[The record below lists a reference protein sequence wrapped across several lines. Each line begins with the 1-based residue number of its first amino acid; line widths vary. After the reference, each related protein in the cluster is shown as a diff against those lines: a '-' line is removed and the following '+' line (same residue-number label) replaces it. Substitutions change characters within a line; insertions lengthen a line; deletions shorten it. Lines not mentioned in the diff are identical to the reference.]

1 MTMEEFFA
9 AHPDCA
15 VAFSGGI
22 DSAWLL
28 HEALRYGRRTRAY
41 FVRTPFQ
48 PAFEWQD
55 AQATAAALGAELT
68 VLEADV
74 LALPQVA
81 ANPENR
87 CYHCKRFLFTTLL
100 AQAKGDGF
108 PLVLDGSNAS
118 DDAGDRPGMAALRE
132 LGIRSPLRECGITKS
147 DIRAQARAA
156 GIALWNKPSYA
167 CLATRISVG
176 TTITRE
182 DLRRVEAGE
191 SLLFSL
197 GYTDFRLRLRE
208 QYALLQVRE
217 EELERAQAELPE
229 LQRQL
234 APLFPQVV
242 LDPVPRPRR
251 ES

>member
-28 HEALRYGRRTRAY
+28 HEALRYGRRTQAY

-48 PAFEWQD
+48 PAFELQD
-55 AQATAAALGAELT
+55 AQATAAALGADLT

-132 LGIRSPLRECGITKS
+132 LGIRSPLRECGITKE
-147 DIRAQARAA
+147 DIRAE
-156 GIALWNKPSYA
+156 I
-167 CLATRISVG
+167 
-176 TTITRE
+176 
-182 DLRRVEAGE
+182 
-191 SLLFSL
+191 
-197 GYTDFRLRLRE
+197 FR
-208 QYALLQVRE
+208 
-217 EELERAQAELPE
+217 
-229 LQRQL
+229 
-234 APLFPQVV
+234 
-242 LDPVPRPRR
+242 
-251 ES
+251 

>member
-1 MTMEEFFA
+1 MKKLILLVDDEPELRRMVASLLTGAGYEVAEA
-9 AHPDCA
+9 ADC
-15 VAFSGGI
+15 
-22 DSAWLL
+22 
-28 HEALRYGRRTRAY
+28 
-41 FVRTPFQ
+41 
-48 PAFEWQD
+48 
-55 AQATAAALGAELT
+55 
-68 VLEADV
+68 
-74 LALPQVA
+74 
-81 ANPENR
+81 
-87 CYHCKRFLFTTLL
+87 
-100 AQAKGDGF
+100 
-108 PLVLDGSNAS
+108 
-118 DDAGDRPGMAALRE
+118 
-132 LGIRSPLRECGITKS
+132 
-147 DIRAQARAA
+147 AQARAA

-167 CLATRISVG
+167 CLATRIPVG

-217 EELERAQAELPE
+217 EELERAQAQLPE

>member
-1 MTMEEFFA
+1 MTLEEFFT

-28 HEALRYGRRTRAY
+28 HEALRHGRRTQAY

-48 PAFEWQD
+48 PTFELED
-55 AQATAAALGAELT
+55 ARATAAALGAALT

-87 CYHCKRFLFTTLL
+87 CYYCKRFLFTTLL
-100 AQAKGDGF
+100 AQAKTDGF

-132 LGIRSPLRECGITKS
+132 LGVRSPLRECGITKS

-156 GIALWNKPSYA
+156 GIALWDKPSYA
-167 CLATRISVG
+167 CLATRIPAG
-176 TTITRE
+176 TAITRE

-191 SLLFSL
+191 GLLFSL
-197 GYTDFRLRLRE
+197 GYTDFRLRLRSSH
-208 QYALLQVRE
+208 ALLQVRE
-217 EELERAQAELPE
+217 EDLERARTELPE

>member
-1 MTMEEFFA
+1 MDLRQFFQEHPKA
-9 AHPDCA
+9 AL
-15 VAFSGGI
+15 AFSGGA
-22 DSAWLL
+22 DSAYLL
-28 HEALRYGRRTRAY
+28 WAARREGADAVPY
-41 FVRTPFQ
+41 FVSTPFQ
-48 PAFEWQD
+48 PAFERAD
-55 AQATAAALGAELT
+55 ARRLAEELGVSLRVVE
-68 VLEADV
+68 VDV
-74 LALPQVA
+74 LTAPQVA
-81 ANPENR
+81 DNPANR
-87 CYHCKRFLFTTLL
+87 CYYCKKALFTALKC
-100 AQAKGDGF
+100 QAAADGCDTII
-108 PLVLDGSNAS
+108 DGTNAS

-132 LGIRSPLRECGITKS
+132 LGVRSPLRECGITKG

-156 GIALWNKPSYA
+156 GIALWDKPSYA
-167 CLATRISVG
+167 CLATRIPVG

-217 EELERAQAELPE
+217 EELERAQAQLPE